1 MASVSGPVPK
11 KSRRAA
17 MPVLDRAAIERALN
31 GTRLTVEVADAIDS
45 TSSELLR
52 RAASMDI
59 HKHLLVAELQ
69 SAGRGRRG
77 RSWLALA
84 GGSLS
89 FSIGW
94 RFEQPAARLG
104 GLPLAVGVALARA
117 LDAAGFVGIE
127 LKWPN
132 DLVHRW
138 RKLGGILIE
147 VSGDSLGPT
156 LAVVGVG
163 LNVRISAARR
173 RQIGVPVTDLA
184 SISQATE
191 VDRNAVLACM
201 AAELAALLERYA
213 NEGFAA
219 FRSGW
224 RARDALRNRRVEVLV
239 PDGGAITGVAL
250 GVDADGALIVRRGD
264 QKLRFFNAEVSVRRA
279 R

>member
-1 MASVSGPVPK
+1 
-11 KSRRAA
+11 